1 VAIFALTRAD
11 GYGGELGCD
20 VTQDLRRRSLAE
32 MWAGEAFSH
41 EPINR
46 ISPAL

>member
-1 VAIFALTRAD
+1 VAIFARTTAD
-11 GYGGELGCD
+11 GYDGELGGD

-46 ISPAL
+46 VPPAL